1 MMSFFEVITFL
12 IRLISEW
19 ITTILRL
26 LLITPYHGTIIRTG
40 ITCKKIPCH
49 VHDSACRWFIV
60 KKAKIFWSYVK
71 HFWVPT
77 CVRKCRILTGLCNNL
92 FWIAQQYFLT
102 NIIKQSYY
110 QLLFLSF
117 KTNYRYNLSI
127 SRN

>member
-40 ITCKKIPCH
+40 ITCKKTPCY

>member
-40 ITCKKIPCH
+40 ITCKKIPCY